1 MYPFTYTALP
11 SRVIFGYGTSSQ
23 VAQEVK
29 QLGCSRALVL
39 TTPQQ
44 VAAGEK
50 IKEFL
55 GELAVGLYTNA
66 TMHTPIKVT
75 EEALA
80 KAEELQVDCVVS
92 VGGGST
98 IGLGKALALHS
109 AKAWGEEKKIKNIV
123 IPTTYAG
130 SEATPIIGQTE
141 DDASG
146 NPLKTTQKTLLVLP
160 ETIIYDIDLTL
171 SLPAGMSVT
180 SGLNAI
186 AHAVEALWA
195 PTPNPIISAL
205 ALQGIEH
212 IAKALPIV
220 TKDLHNKEA
229 RSDLLYGAYCCG
241 AVLGAV
247 GMSIHHKLCHT
258 LGGSFS
264 MPHSETH
271 TIILPHATAYNA
283 PYAETAISQIH
294 KALALPPSISV
305 AQGLYDLAN
314 QTGGGVKMGLK
325 DLGFKEEDLEKAAE
339 IAVKN
344 PYPNPAPLE
353 KEKILKLLTNAYNG
367 TRPE

>member
-1 MYPFTYTALP
+1 M
-11 SRVIFGYGTSSQ
+11 Q
-23 VAQEVK
+23 
-29 QLGCSRALVL
+29 
-39 TTPQQ
+39 
-44 VAAGEK
+44 
-50 IKEFL
+50 
-55 GELAVGLYTNA
+55 
-66 TMHTPIKVT
+66 
-75 EEALA
+75 
-80 KAEELQVDCVVS
+80 VS

-141 DDASG
+141 NDASG

-229 RSDLLYGAYCCG
+229 RSDLLCTF
-241 AVLGAV
+241 L
-247 GMSIHHKLCHT
+247 
-258 LGGSFS
+258 SFS
-264 MPHSETH
+264 PVNVR
-271 TIILPHATAYNA
+271 Y
-283 PYAETAISQIH
+283 
-294 KALALPPSISV
+294 
-305 AQGLYDLAN
+305 
-314 QTGGGVKMGLK
+314 
-325 DLGFKEEDLEKAAE
+325 
-339 IAVKN
+339 
-344 PYPNPAPLE
+344 
-353 KEKILKLLTNAYNG
+353 
-367 TRPE
+367 